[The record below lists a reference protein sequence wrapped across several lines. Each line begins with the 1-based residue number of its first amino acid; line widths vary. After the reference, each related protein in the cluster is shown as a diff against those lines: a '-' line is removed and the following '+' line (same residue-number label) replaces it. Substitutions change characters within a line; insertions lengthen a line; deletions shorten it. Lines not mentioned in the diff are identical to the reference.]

1 MVNWASYPFKTI
13 ILRVRAV
20 RTPSVKHMWAS
31 FKAALST
38 LSSECKGSLKGC
50 DCKGRQAPGFSPV
63 MGKSNLHCES
73 AGSAYGHYYFSVGV
87 TGMNLRYSLQAV
99 FFFFLA
105 LSAGFYDKPSFLRC
119 TNSSEHGEFQNR
131 KNSSVF
137 NFYDHSDS
145 DLKKNKN
152 KKRHSGLI
160 VRADSRWNY
169 DTSLG
174 RRTWNLEAVS
184 SN

>member
-1 MVNWASYPFKTI
+1 
-13 ILRVRAV
+13 
-20 RTPSVKHMWAS
+20 MWAS

-38 LSSECKGSLKGC
+38 LSSECKGSVKGC

-73 AGSAYGHYYFSVGV
+73 ARSAYGHYYFSVGV

-99 FFFFLA
+99 FFFLA
-105 LSAGFYDKPSFLRC
+105 LSAGFYDKPFFLRC

-145 DLKKNKN
+145 DLKKETK
-152 KKRHSGLI
+152 KKRHSRLI